1 MYEVTEADIECILEH
16 HRGRPTT
23 IAEFSQ
29 TKQDGFEYVSVLVI
43 RNYRSDRECS
53 AFTSTRTF
61 IARVDDGA
69 SYILKTALPPSTA
82 SASASYQPNSL
93 ETEHALLKLITSQ
106 SDVPAPTIIAF
117 DPSASLVPYQYL
129 LLTHPGGIPLS
140 LVRASGKL
148 SPRQGALLDL
158 RLGSYLKQLHERVQ
172 NDWFGLPS
180 QAKDELYSWQEAFT
194 LLLETILEE
203 AREAGV
209 ALPYEDVRRYL
220 SRAIG
225 FFLFDDCEV
234 PSLVSFAGDEH
245 STFVDF
251 DLSKDAPDPE
261 EQEARVTSFAS
272 VGHALWGDPLLETMF
287 LEPSAAFV
295 EGYGGPLIVFARQ
308 KTKRLWYTLFLAL
321 VVLVQAKRLGL
332 GKADHEKARWAEDI
346 AEKCVAGLKDAPCY

>member
-1 MYEVTEADIECILEH
+1 MYEVTEGDIQRILER
-16 HRGRPTT
+16 HRGGPTT

-29 TKQDGFEYVSVLVI
+29 ITGDGF
-43 RNYRSDRECS
+43 D
-53 AFTSTRTF
+53 AFTSTRVF
-61 IARVDDGA
+61 LARVEDGPP
-69 SYILKTALPPSTA
+69 YILKTAVPAPTSLV
-82 SASASYQPNSL
+82 SASYLPNTL
-93 ETEHALLKLITSQ
+93 ETEHALLKLIASQ
-106 SDVPAPTIIAF
+106 SDIPTPTILAF
-117 DPSASLVPYQYL
+117 DPSTSLVPYQYL
-129 LLTHPGGIPLS
+129 LLAHPGGIPLA

-148 SPRQGALLDL
+148 SPRQAALLDL

-194 LLLETILEE
+194 LLLETILED

-209 ALPYEDVRRYL
+209 ALPYEDVRRCL

-234 PSLVSFAGDEH
+234 PSLVSFVGDEH

-251 DLSKDAPDPE
+251 DQGKGTGAP
-261 EQEARVTSFAS
+261 EQEVRVTSFMS

-308 KTKRLWYTLFLAL
+308 RTKRLWYTLFLSL

-332 GKADHEKARWAEDI
+332 GEADHEKIGWAKET
-346 AEKCVAGLKDAPCY
+346 AESVLRG

>member
-1 MYEVTEADIECILEH
+1 MRA
-16 HRGRPTT
+16 
-23 IAEFSQ
+23 
-29 TKQDGFEYVSVLVI
+29 
-43 RNYRSDRECS
+43 
-53 AFTSTRTF
+53 
-61 IARVDDGA
+61 DDGA
-69 SYILKTALPPSTA
+69 SYILKTAVSSPA
-82 SASASYQPNSL
+82 SESYLPNSL
-93 ETEHALLKLITSQ
+93 ETEHSLLKLIASQ
-106 SDVPAPTIIAF
+106 SDVPTPTIIAF

-129 LLTHPGGIPLS
+129 LLAHPGGVPLA

-148 SPRQGALLDL
+148 SPRQQALLDL

-180 QAKDELYSWQEAFT
+180 QAADELYSWQEAFT
-194 LLLETILEE
+194 LLLETIVED
-203 AREAGV
+203 AREAEV
-209 ALPYEDVRRYL
+209 KLPYEDLRRYL

-251 DLSKDAPDPE
+251 DLGAGVPE
-261 EQEARVTSFAS
+261 DQEVRVTSFAS

-308 KTKRLWYTLFLAL
+308 KTKRLWYTLFLSL

-332 GKADHEKARWAEDI
+332 GEADHEKVGWARET
-346 AEKCVAGLKDAPCY
+346 AEKCVVGLKDAPCY